1 MLLMLFFYLIMMPV
15 SLASNG
21 QSIVD
26 KKVLHVGLTLEPE
39 SLDPTT
45 HASTTI
51 QRITYQNVFEG
62 VTQINQQGQVLP
74 SLAKSWTLSE
84 DGLSYTFLLQSSVYF
99 HNGVLLTPDIVK
111 YSLLRLANQTGNN
124 PIKEKFQHIEKVE
137 LINNNKLRVQL
148 KWVDRYFLFNLGL
161 GSAVIQEPSNQKRNT
176 TKPIGTGPYIFE
188 QWEKGHFLI
197 LKANPSYWQTSP
209 PIKQVKIT
217 FVPTRA
223 EVVKLF
229 SESIIDGYDTMSEI
243 NFLQTLPT
251 QALYKQTTG
260 RTQGE
265 IIIAFNH
272 KNVML
277 ASLPVRQA
285 ISYAIDK
292 QKIKSTMSLGAGE
305 LISSF
310 FPAHQAGSL
319 DIDSGYSFDL
329 SKAKT
334 LMEASNVNIKPLRLL
349 VPPPTYA
356 RYASVHISQMLE
368 QIDIPVNVELVTW
381 QQWMQ
386 RVYIEKDYDLT
397 VIAHTEAN
405 DLAIYAKDDY
415 YFNYNNPEYQQV
427 IAQLIK
433 TTNQQE
439 LTQLQLQ
446 AQRLLVKDAASVF
459 LFMLPKIGLWD
470 SRLHG
475 YWVDEA
481 LPALIFSQFFW
492 DDDVNQ

>member
-1 MLLMLFFYLIMMPV
+1 MLLILFFYLLIMPV
-15 SLASNG
+15 SLASSG
-21 QSIVD
+21 QSIID
-26 KKVLHVGLTLEPE
+26 KKVLHIGLTLEPE

-45 HASTTI
+45 HASTAI

-62 VTQINQQGQVLP
+62 LTQINQQGQVIP
-74 SLAKSWTLSE
+74 SLAKSWTVSE
-84 DGLSYTFLLQSSVYF
+84 DALTYTFLLQSGVYF

-111 YSLLRLANQTGNN
+111 YSLLRLANQAGNN

-137 LINNNKLRVQL
+137 LINDNKLRVQL

-161 GSAVIQEPSNQKRNT
+161 ANAVIQEPSNQKKNT
-176 TKPIGTGPYIFE
+176 ENPIGTGPYTF
-188 QWEKGHFLI
+188 QTWNKGSFLT
-197 LKANPSYWQTSP
+197 LRANSNYWQAQP
-209 PIKQVKIT
+209 PIKQIKIT
-217 FVPTRA
+217 FAPTRA
-223 EVVKLF
+223 EVDKLF
-229 SESIIDGYDTMSEI
+229 SESIIDGYGTMSEI
-243 NFLQTLPT
+243 NFLQTLAIEAP
-251 QALYKQTTG
+251 YKQTLG

-272 KNVML
+272 KNAML
-277 ASLPVRQA
+277 TSLPVRQA
-285 ISYAIDK
+285 INYAIDK
-292 QKIKSTMSLGAGE
+292 QKIKSSMQLGAGE

-329 SKAKT
+329 SKAKA
-334 LMEASNVNIKPLRLL
+334 LMEASNVHIKPLRLL
-349 VPPPTYA
+349 VPPPAYA
-356 RYASVHISQMLE
+356 RYTSVHISQMLE
-368 QIDIPVNVELVTW
+368 QIDIPINVELVTW
-381 QQWMQ
+381 QQWVQ

-405 DLAIYAKDDY
+405 DLEIYAKNNY
-415 YFNYNNPEYQQV
+415 YFNYNNTEYKQV

-433 TTNQQE
+433 TTNNQE
-439 LTQLQLQ
+439 LTQLQLK

-475 YWVDEA
+475 YWVDEP

-492 DDDVNQ
+492 DDNTNE